1 MENFIFKLKD
11 LFFSIGVFFL
21 LIIPLLSGEPTI
33 PTYIDNYTKS
43 VYTFPATVQIQLT
56 NYLLIVNTLESLAEN
71 SRIDSSLNNL
81 ILNSESE
88 SVRHHAKIVK
98 MALANDHSEIF
109 NFKDQTHKLKDSKE
123 NVEHSLLIFL
133 EYINQNM
140 FNNK

>member
-21 LIIPLLSGEPTI
+21 LIIPLLSGEPTS

-71 SRIDSSLNNL
+71 SRIDSSLDNL
-81 ILNSESE
+81 ILNSDSE
-88 SVRHHAKIVK
+88 TVRHHAKIVK
-98 MALANDHSEIF
+98 LALSNDHAEVF
-109 NFKDQTHKLKDSKE
+109 NYQDQTYQQKDPKE
-123 NVEHSLLIFL
+123 KIERFLLIFL

-140 FNNK
+140 FTNK